1 MSVKRLSLGRL
12 IMSVKRLRLYLLLYI
27 LAGIDWAKYLIFF
40 TTQYNISLRLIETF
54 RLWEENVTSTRFS
67 Q

>member
-27 LAGIDWAKYLIFF
+27 LAGIDWAK
-40 TTQYNISLRLIETF
+40 
-54 RLWEENVTSTRFS
+54 
-67 Q
+67 